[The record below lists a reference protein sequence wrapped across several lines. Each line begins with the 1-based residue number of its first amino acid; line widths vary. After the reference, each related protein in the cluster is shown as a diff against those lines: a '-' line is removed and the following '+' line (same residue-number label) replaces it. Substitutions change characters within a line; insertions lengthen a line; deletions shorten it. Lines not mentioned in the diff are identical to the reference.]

1 MDEITGKLSV
11 VIFHNEENLYSVIKL
26 KVSEETDNKFVTLT
40 GNFPIPNENSEYRFK
55 GEYIK
60 HPRFGQQFVVS
71 EYVELLPTSKDSIIK
86 YLSSPLFPKIGVK
99 TATKI
104 YNLLGENSI
113 EIIKNNP
120 DILDGAVSEEQKN
133 ILINGLGSG
142 TYFDEAVKLFVTQ
155 GLSIKMLLKIQSVYK
170 EKMIEVI
177 KDNPYKLVEDID
189 GIGFKTADELALK
202 LGVGV
207 HDEKRIKACLLYC
220 ASMICFNE
228 SDTYTSEEKIIKE
241 FNKIINDVDDLSKKY
256 YLDILVSE
264 GKLYREEDK
273 IFTMVQYHGEVENAC
288 ILSKFIK
295 RIVNSYDEITVNE
308 VIKRIENKLNIVY
321 DKTQK
326 EAVFTCINSGVS
338 IITGGPGTGKTTIV
352 NAIIQAYKEMFSNS
366 EIHICAPTGRASKR
380 LTEITGVKAY
390 TIHSL
395 LKWDLHSN
403 VFSVNEN
410 NPLSGHLLIVDEFS
424 MVDNYLLHQLLR
436 ASQNIGQIIFIG
448 DEDQLPS
455 VGPGNVL
462 RDLIDTNLIN
472 TIRLNKIYRQSA
484 SSNIVKL
491 AHHIRNNEP
500 VTDDFE
506 DDVTFYSTSD
516 HNIQNIVLK
525 YINIAKNNGYEDE
538 DIQVLAPMYQGMN
551 GIDNLN
557 DILQEY
563 FNPRSIELNELRV
576 GKVIYREND
585 RILQLKNQND
595 DNVFNG
601 DIGNLVEIE
610 KGNNISSSKLY
621 VGYDGNVVEYT
632 SKDYVNITHA
642 YCVSIHKSQGSEYPL
657 IILPVS
663 FAYQRMLAKN
673 LLYTAITRAKQ
684 KLVIIG
690 DYNAFLYGISNTN
703 YKIRKTTLKE
713 RLLKF
718 VNPL

>member
-1 MDEITGKLSV
+1 MEEIIGKLSV

-26 KVSEETDNKFVTLT
+26 KVSEATDNNYVTLT

-71 EYVELLPTSKDSIIK
+71 EYEEVLPNSKDSILK

-99 TATKI
+99 TATKV
-104 YNLLGENSI
+104 YDALGENCI
-113 EIIKNNP
+113 ETIKYNP
-120 DILDGAVSEEQKN
+120 SVLDSVVTQEQKET
-133 ILINGLGSG
+133 IVNGLGSG

-155 GLSIKMLLKIQSVYK
+155 GLSIKMLLKIQAVYK
-170 EKMIEVI
+170 ENMILVI
-177 KDNPYKLVEDID
+177 KDNPYKLVEDVD

-202 LGVGV
+202 LGFEIN
-207 HDEKRIKACLLYC
+207 DEKRIKAALLYC

-228 SDTYTSEEKIIKE
+228 SDTYTYKENIFKEFDKIIKNIDE
-241 FNKIINDVDDLSKKY
+241 LSKKY
-256 YLDILVSE
+256 FLDILISE
-264 GKLYREEDK
+264 GKLYKEDDR
-273 IFTMVQYHGEVENAC
+273 IFTMPQYHGEVENAR

-295 RIVNSYDEITVNE
+295 RIMNNMEEDEILKIINKIEEKIGINYDE
-308 VIKRIENKLNIVY
+308 K
-321 DKTQK
+321 QK
-326 EAVFTCINSGVS
+326 EAILTCLNSGVS

-352 NAIIQAYKEMFSNS
+352 NAIIQVYKEMLNNS

-380 LTEITGVKAY
+380 LTEITGIKAC

-403 VFSVNEN
+403 VFSINEN
-410 NPLSGHLLIVDEFS
+410 NPLTGQLLIVDEFS

-462 RDLIDTNLIN
+462 RDLIDSGLIN
-472 TIRLNKIYRQSA
+472 TIRLTKIYRQSE

-491 AHHIRNNEP
+491 AHHIKNNESMN
-500 VTDDFE
+500 DDFQN
-506 DDVTFYSTSD
+506 DVTFYSTND
-516 HNIQNIVLK
+516 YNIQKVVLEYVK
-525 YINIAKNNGYEDE
+525 IAKNNGYNNE
-538 DIQVLAPMYQGMN
+538 DIQVLAPMYQGIN
-551 GIDNLN
+551 GIDNIN

-563 FNPRSIELNELRV
+563 FNPNDVSLNELRV
-576 GKVIYREND
+576 GKIIYREND
-585 RILQLKNQND
+585 KILQLKNQNE

-601 DIGNLVEIE
+601 DIGTLVEID
-610 KGNNISSSKLY
+610 KGSNISNSKIY
-621 VGYDGNVVEYT
+621 VGYDDNIVEYT
-632 SKDYVNITHA
+632 SKDFVNITHA
-642 YCVSIHKSQGSEYPL
+642 YCISIHKSQGSEYPL
-657 IILPVS
+657 IILPIT

-684 KLVIIG
+684 KLVIVG
-690 DYNAFLYGISNTN
+690 NYDAFLYGINNTN

-713 RLLKF
+713 KLLKF